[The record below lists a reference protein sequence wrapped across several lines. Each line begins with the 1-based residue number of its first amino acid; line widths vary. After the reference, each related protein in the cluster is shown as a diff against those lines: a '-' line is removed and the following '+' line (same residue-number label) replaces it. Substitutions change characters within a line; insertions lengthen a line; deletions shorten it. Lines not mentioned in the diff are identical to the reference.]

1 MRQIIAMGGGGFSME
16 PENLLLDQYIIEQ
29 AYNKK
34 PKVCFLP
41 TASGDQQSYIDRFY
55 EAFESLECI
64 PSHLSLFEP
73 NVTDIGEFLLGQDI
87 IYVGGGNTRNMMI
100 LWKEWG
106 LDELLLQCYKKG
118 IILAGISAGSICW
131 FEEGLTDPLNGPLHP
146 IKGLGIL
153 KGSHCPHYDGE
164 NKRKPAYRK
173 HVKEARMK
181 PGYAADD
188 GAAVHFVDEALYKT
202 VSSRRNSSSYRVEVQ
217 DNEIV
222 ELKLDGIY
230 LGEKGS
236 GLQESVIPV
245 DLQTK

>member
-29 AYNKK
+29 SQNNK
-34 PKVCFLP
+34 PKICFLP
-41 TASGDQQSYIDRFY
+41 TASGDQQSYIDAFY
-55 EAFESLECI
+55 KAFETLECN

-73 NVTDIGEFLLGQDI
+73 NFNSKEELLLNQDI

-106 LDELLLQCYKKG
+106 LDELLIQCYQEG

-131 FEEGLTDPLNGPLHP
+131 FEEGLTDPLNGPLYP

-164 NKRKPAYRK
+164 NKRKPAYRQ
-173 HVKEARMK
+173 HIREALMK

-188 GAAVHFVDEALYKT
+188 GAALHFVNEELYKT
-202 VSSRRNSSSYRVEVQ
+202 VSSRKNASAYYIEVK
-217 DNEIV
+217 DKKAE
-222 ELKLDGIY
+222 ETRLDRIY
-230 LGEKGS
+230 LAES
-236 GLQESVIPV
+236 GNSLS
-245 DLQTK
+245 

>member
-16 PENLLLDQYIIEQ
+16 PENLLLDQYILEQ
-29 AYNKK
+29 AQNNK
-34 PKVCFLP
+34 PKICFLP
-41 TASGDQQSYIDRFY
+41 TASGDQQSYIDAFY
-55 EAFESLECI
+55 KAFETLECN

-73 NVTDIGEFLLGQDI
+73 NFNSTEELLLNQDI

-106 LDELLLQCYKKG
+106 LDELLIQCYQKG

-131 FEEGLTDPLNGPLHP
+131 FEEGLTDPLNGPLYP

-164 NKRKPAYRK
+164 NKRKPAYRQ
-173 HVKEARMK
+173 HIREALMK

-188 GAAVHFVDEALYKT
+188 GAALHFVNEELYKT
-202 VSSRRNSSSYRVEVQ
+202 VSSRKNASAYYIEVK
-217 DNEIV
+217 DKKAE
-222 ELKLDGIY
+222 ETRLDRIY
-230 LGEKGS
+230 LAES
-236 GLQESVIPV
+236 GNSLG
-245 DLQTK
+245 